1 MHSYQ
6 FKYFLLKYSCGRL
19 WFDVINDS
27 FYVSANIKSAFSD
40 PLNCAAVCFVIWRYS
55 DIPLIPDCRADI
67 YIFTGVINFM
77 NLEMIQSWSCGRK
90 LQLQMFGS
98 NAQKLHTV
106 KVLSLSLLLV
116 SIVHIIIN
124 STLLLK
130 KITPNG
136 KALSTIMRHCDKIS
150 TPATHLFLMYFDKEG
165 KCVAQWRKYISPQV
179 FI

>member
-1 MHSYQ
+1 
-6 FKYFLLKYSCGRL
+6 
-19 WFDVINDS
+19 
-27 FYVSANIKSAFSD
+27 
-40 PLNCAAVCFVIWRYS
+40 
-55 DIPLIPDCRADI
+55 
-67 YIFTGVINFM
+67 
-77 NLEMIQSWSCGRK
+77 
-90 LQLQMFGS
+90 MFGS

-165 KCVAQWRKYISPQV
+165 KCVAQQRKYISPQV